1 MSKPIKS
8 ETYISDLS
16 LNGPITN
23 TLDDDMN
30 GKKKRIIQFW
40 GENPNILLDYRYIF
54 EFFPIEIMSYN
65 QKLNAVTRTII
76 VLTILGFM
84 FSQNLRILLIG
95 LVTMG
100 VIFLMHYYHTIE
112 KSKIDSK

>member
-30 GKKKRIIQFW
+30 GKKKRI
-40 GENPNILLDYRYIF
+40 EYYC
-54 EFFPIEIMSYN
+54 S
-65 QKLNAVTRTII
+65 RTITCHTSI
-76 VLTILGFM
+76 RLCLCILFFVFLSLVWYLDFLYKLTCSSM
-84 FSQNLRILLIG
+84 
-95 LVTMG
+95 
-100 VIFLMHYYHTIE
+100 TIY
-112 KSKIDSK
+112 DCL